1 MIKFFGKAITFIGDV
16 WKGFPFEVRIIAAA
30 GVGVLLVLLFI
41 FGQIGACR
49 TRREERKIERIEANI
64 QQAGTEAN
72 VLSNMAGEKEKDAT
86 NANSDLDRVLG
97 TDSGDRE
104 SDFGTVRDKWCR
116 DHAGDS
122 KCSKPR

>member
-16 WKGFPFEVRIIAAA
+16 WKAFPFQVRVMTIA
-30 GVGVLLVLLFI
+30 GIGLLLLLIFV
-41 FGQIGACR
+41 FGQMSSCGR
-49 TRREERKIERIEANI
+49 RREQKKIERIEANI

-97 TDSGDRE
+97 ADSGDRE